1 MRRVTF
7 FTVILVGVFSLQ
19 SYGQSFV
26 EDLTTASRVRLTVT
40 NAGTIGNAFRG
51 YRDGSNVPS
60 CEYPANSGIEHLFE
74 GGFWIGGLINGS
86 QVAVS
91 TSAYDASGG
100 YVTGGRGFEFTTL
113 GGGMSER
120 STLFGN
126 PKFSPN
132 AISHQDFVYSVTDEN
147 IKVPGTN
154 INILDHT
161 VPLGLKVDVE
171 TYNWNYAFSDFFVIQ
186 QFTVTNTGTD
196 RIDSVFFGFWA
207 NTVVRNV
214 NVTPAGAGGA
224 SFYNKGGNGYLDS
237 LMMSYCYDHS
247 GDVGFTESYIGQ
259 KFLGA
264 IFNDSF
270 YHPTIQPWFNAHY
283 SAWQFNNTSDPL
295 YFLPGTEQAR
305 YTKLTRGLN
314 DLECWD
320 PQTPQELANCNNKSY
335 QDELNKAGNRSDLVS
350 IGPFRSIEPGQSV
363 KIAYALIL
371 GKQVNDGNPSTA
383 NTARQRSQFVT
394 NAGWAQT
401 AFNGEDENFNGKL
414 DEGEDAD
421 GDGKI
426 TRYILPAPPDIPV
439 TQVVAGDGAVDIY
452 WSDNAESSVDPISRE
467 QDFEGYRLYLTR
479 LGFDVTQVPNL
490 ANDLVKIAEFDIKG
504 NGHFFETGLE
514 KARLDEPIRFDRDTA
529 NYHYHYRLENIT
541 NGWQYAVAVTSFDRG
556 EEESNLESLES
567 SKTSNQ
573 FRIFAGKPA
582 SKSLTTNQP
591 FVYPNPY
598 YAGAAWEGRSNFQEQ
613 SRKLYF
619 ANLPGKCLIRIF
631 TSAGDFIDEIE
642 HTGDYNG
649 SDIRWYQTFGA
660 EDPEQNIFSGGEHAW
675 DLLSSQ
681 TQIISRG
688 LYLFT
693 VEDLD
698 TGKKYKGKFA
708 IIK

>member
-1 MRRVTF
+1 LIGICVVQT
-7 FTVILVGVFSLQ
+7 SA
-19 SYGQSFV
+19 QSFV
-26 EDLTTASRVRLTVT
+26 EELTTASQIRLTVT
-40 NAGTIGNAFRG
+40 NAGTVGNAFRG

-74 GGFWIGGLINGS
+74 GGFWVGGLINGS

-100 YVTGGRGFEFTTL
+100 YVTGGRGFEFTTV
-113 GGGMSER
+113 GGGMQER

-126 PKFSPN
+126 PNFSPE

-161 VPLGLKVDVE
+161 VPLNLQVDVE

-186 QFTVTNTGTD
+186 QFTITNTGTD
-196 RIDSVFFGFWA
+196 RIDSVYFGYWA

-224 SFYNKGGNGYLDS
+224 AFYNKGGNGYLDS
-237 LMMSYCYDHS
+237 LNMSYCYDHS
-247 GDVGFTESYIGQ
+247 GDVGFTESYVGQ

-264 IFNDSF
+264 IFNGTF
-270 YHPTIQPWFNAHY
+270 YHPSIQPWFDAHY
-283 SAWQFNNTSDPL
+283 NAWQFNNTSDPL

-314 DLECWD
+314 DYTCWD
-320 PQTPQELANCNNKSY
+320 PQTPQELENCNGESY
-335 QDELNKAGNRSDLVS
+335 QEELNKAGNRSDLVS
-350 IGPFRSIEPGQSV
+350 VGPFRSLAPGESFTV
-363 KIAYALIL
+363 AYAVIL
-371 GKQVNDGNPSTA
+371 GKKVNDGNPNSA
-383 NTARQRSQFVT
+383 NTQQQRAQFVA

-401 AFNGEDENFNGKL
+401 AFNGEDENFNGQL

-421 GDGKI
+421 GNGEI
-426 TRYILPAPPDIPV
+426 TRYILPAPPDIPL
-439 TQVVAGDGAVDIY
+439 TRVVAGDGAVDIY

-467 QDFEGYRLYLTR
+467 QDFEGYRIYLTR
-479 LGFDVTQVPNL
+479 LGFDVTKVPDL

-504 NGHFFETGLE
+504 NGLFFESGLSPV
-514 KARLDEPIRFDRDTA
+514 RMDQPVQFDGDTTT
-529 NYHYHYRLENIT
+529 YHYHYRLENIS

-573 FRIFAGKPA
+573 FRVFAGKPA
-582 SKSLTTNQP
+582 AESLTKNQP

-619 ANLPGKCLIRIF
+619 ANLPEECVIRIF
-631 TSAGDFIDEIE
+631 TAAGDFIDEIE

-660 EDPEQNIFSGGEHAW
+660 ENPEQNVFSGGEHAW

-693 VEDLD
+693 VEDLK